1 MASEP
6 PSQYGAPSG
15 FSSFSSGGGG
25 GYDDG
30 GNDGAQY
37 VDSELLARVAQIL
50 EQSEAS
56 SRSAYSSPSSSY
68 GAPPSDSYGAPP
80 PSDSYGAP
88 PSSSY
93 GAPSRSS
100 FGGSSGITLGRPER
114 AERVAA
120 FDLSGGSGS
129 RGGFRSGGYN

>member
-1 MASEP
+1 MVVASEP
-6 PSQYGAPSG
+6 PSQYGAPSA

-80 PSDSYGAP
+80 
-88 PSSSY
+88 SSSY
-93 GAPSRSS
+93 GAPSRGG
-100 FGGSSGITLGRPER
+100 FGGSSGISLGRPER
-114 AERVAA
+114 AQRVAA
-120 FDLSGGSGS
+120 FDLSSGGGS
-129 RGGFRSGGYN
+129 RGGYSSGGYN